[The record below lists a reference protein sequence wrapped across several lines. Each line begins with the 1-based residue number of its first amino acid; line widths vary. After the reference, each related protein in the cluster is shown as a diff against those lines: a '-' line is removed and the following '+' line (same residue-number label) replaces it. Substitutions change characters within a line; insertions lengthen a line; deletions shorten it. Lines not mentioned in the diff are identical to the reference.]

1 MLITF
6 IQHELKAFWR
16 SKNSGKNIL
25 VKVIM
30 AFAILYLLLN
40 VLAIGFFMDIF
51 LEQLFPQEDLI
62 VAFCGIILS
71 YYLLELLMRY
81 QLQELPTLRVQPYLH
96 LPIKRRYLVSYLSVT
111 SLRSVFNLWP
121 WILFCP
127 FIFKIVYPEYGP
139 ISTIT
144 FLLAIAGLT
153 LFNNYLCLYIK
164 RKGNLNA
171 FIGIGF
177 ALLLA
182 LIAMADFSWH
192 IISLRNISFFFFD
205 HLLNQPL
212 YSIIPVSAGIAL
224 FALNFNYLR
233 QNLYFEELDLRKNR
247 YKGSTEYPFLN
258 YFGRAGDLA
267 ANEIKLI
274 LRNKRS
280 RSSLIMNILFLFY
293 GLIFYTNTNYGDGW
307 KVFCGMFMTGVFI
320 INYGQFLFSWQ
331 SAHFD
336 GLLVSKIDFKDFL
349 RAKFLLF
356 SLISTLAY
364 ILILPYVY
372 FGWEVLFVHTVMYL
386 WNMGVNT
393 VIVLFFANRNQKRL
407 DLSRGASFN
416 WEGVGATQLLL
427 SFPLMLSPYII
438 YAPFALLNYP
448 NTGLI
453 ILALIGIAF
462 MLSRKWWINMLEE
475 DFKEKKY
482 AIAEGFRNK

>member
-1 MLITF
+1 
-6 IQHELKAFWR
+6 
-16 SKNSGKNIL
+16 
-25 VKVIM
+25 
-30 AFAILYLLLN
+30 
-40 VLAIGFFMDIF
+40 
-51 LEQLFPQEDLI
+51 
-62 VAFCGIILS
+62 
-71 YYLLELLMRY
+71 
-81 QLQELPTLRVQPYLH
+81 
-96 LPIKRRYLVSYLSVT
+96 
-111 SLRSVFNLWP
+111 
-121 WILFCP
+121 
-127 FIFKIVYPEYGP
+127 
-139 ISTIT
+139 
-144 FLLAIAGLT
+144 
-153 LFNNYLCLYIK
+153 
-164 RKGNLNA
+164 
-171 FIGIGF
+171 
-177 ALLLA
+177 
-182 LIAMADFSWH
+182 MADFSWH